1 MFRGGKVF
9 FIMARTILKYNP
21 DTGKVEEHSEST
33 RKSGCGLLI
42 KQSGPG
48 LKWTSKHGQKLK

>member
-1 MFRGGKVF
+1 
-9 FIMARTILKYNP
+9 MARTILKYNP